1 MYIETLNTQIYNY
14 SKVILEDNNMNSD
27 LREHL
32 LEEDLALALEEADT
46 REDKERIRY
55 AFLKHNCLCRYID
68 IGNKNTTRRT
78 NIISALAKDR
88 LYLSPNKNYNDVFDT
103 MMFVDFDTLKT
114 EIETAINLCMPLY
127 AETIRPEDPLKAFV
141 AITKFNNNKK
151 EENKLLD
158 EYLNTIEQFI
168 DEVKVQIREGV
179 KSVCLSENFN
189 SAIMWSHYANDCQG
203 ISLLYDKK
211 ELVEAYC
218 YTEKDEE
225 IDLKFELKEIIYQ
238 DYRYDATR
246 DFSEMVKSRESSLSH
261 KAVKNII
268 LTKSRDW
275 SYEQEVRLIPRK
287 LDYINGT
294 EAMYLSIRP
303 KAIIFGKDIA
313 EKDRQEIINAVNGK
327 GILLYESWLNNNQ
340 KGYEV
345 VVQRWYP

>member
-1 MYIETLNTQIYNY
+1 
-14 SKVILEDNNMNSD
+14 MNSD

-32 LEEDLALALEEADT
+32 TEEDLALALDEADT
-46 REDKERIRY
+46 REDKERIIY

-88 LYLSPNKNYNDVFDT
+88 LYLSPNKKYNDVFDT
-103 MMFVDFDTLKT
+103 MMFVDFDILKT
-114 EIETAINLCMPLY
+114 EIETAISCGMPLY
-127 AETIRPEDPLKAFV
+127 AETIKSEDPLKAFE
-141 AITKFNNNKK
+141 AITRFNNK
-151 EENKLLD
+151 EEQSKSLVKF
-158 EYLNTIEQFI
+158 LNNIEQHI
-168 DEVKVQIREGV
+168 DYVKSQIRDGI

-189 SAIMWSHYANDCQG
+189 SAIMWSHYANDCRG
-203 ISLLYDKK
+203 ISLLYDKN
-211 ELVEAYC
+211 ELVEAHC
-218 YTEKDEE
+218 YTEEDEE
-225 IDLKFELKEIIYQ
+225 ADLKFELQEIIYQ

-246 DFSEMVKSRESSLSH
+246 DFSEMVKSREKSLSH

-268 LTKSRDW
+268 LTKSSDW

-303 KAIIFGKDIA
+303 KAIIFGKDIKN
-313 EKDRQEIINAVNGK
+313 EDRLEIVNAVKGK
-327 GILLYESWLNNNQ
+327 DILLYESWLNNKQ